1 MKNIKMVGL
10 DLDGTLLREDKSI
23 SERSR
28 AAIAEA
34 IRQGVVVLVSTG
46 RPVSGIPEEL
56 KTFPGM
62 RYLLASNGARIVDQ
76 QENRIL
82 YESLVPMETAEKV
95 LDIFDRYDTLQEV
108 FFDGT
113 GYINEKMYDR
123 IGEYLTNPNMA
134 GYIASTRVKTEGIR
148 CKMKEMNRPLDKVQ
162 GTFKSLSEKQ
172 SALQDL
178 SEIPGIEVT
187 GALINN
193 IEVNHEGVNKG
204 AGLVRLGE
212 ILGIRR
218 EEIMACGDG
227 MNDLKMLQEV
237 GFAVAMANGAK
248 EIREAA
254 DYVTVSN
261 NEDGVARAIEKFVLN

>member
-162 GTFKSLSEKQ
+162 GTFKSLVEKQ
-172 SALQDL
+172 SALKDL

-212 ILGIRR
+212 ILGIKR

>member
-162 GTFKSLSEKQ
+162 GTFKSLVEKQ

-178 SEIPGIEVT
+178 SEIAGIEVT

-212 ILGIRR
+212 ILGIKR

>member
-23 SERSR
+23 SGRSR

-46 RPVSGIPEEL
+46 RPLTGVPEEL
-56 KTFPGM
+56 KVFPGM
-62 RYLLASNGARIVDQ
+62 RYLLASNGARIVDL
-76 QENRIL
+76 QEDKTL
-82 YESLVPMETAEKV
+82 YESLIPMETAEKV
-95 LDIFDRYDTLQEV
+95 LDVFDRYDTLQEV
-108 FFDGT
+108 FFDGI
-113 GYINEKMYDR
+113 GYINEEMYDH

-134 GYIASTRVKTEGIR
+134 GYIASTRRKTAGIR
-148 CKMKEMNRPLDKVQ
+148 CKMKEMNRALDKVQ
-162 GTFKSLSEKQ
+162 GTFKSIEEKQ
-172 SALQDL
+172 GALKEL
-178 SEIPGIEVT
+178 SEIAGIEVT
-187 GALINN
+187 GALSNN
-193 IEVNHEGVNKG
+193 IEVNNEGVNKG

-212 ILGIRR
+212 ILGIKR

-237 GFAVAMANGAK
+237 GFAVAMANGTK

>member
-1 MKNIKMVGL
+1 MKKIKMVGL

-46 RPVSGIPEEL
+46 RPLTGVPEEL

-62 RYLLASNGARIVDQ
+62 RYLLVSNGARIVDL
-76 QENRIL
+76 QEDKTL

-95 LDIFDRYDTLQEV
+95 LDVFDRYDTMQEV
-108 FFDGT
+108 FFDGI
-113 GYINEKMYDR
+113 GYINEEMYDH

-134 GYIASTRVKTEGIR
+134 GYIASTRRKTAGIR
-148 CKMKEMNRPLDKVQ
+148 CKMKEMNRALDKVQ
-162 GTFKSLSEKQ
+162 GTFKSIEEKQ
-172 SALQDL
+172 GALKEL
-178 SEIPGIEVT
+178 SEIAGIEVT
-187 GALINN
+187 GALSNN
-193 IEVNHEGVNKG
+193 IEVNNEGVNKG
-204 AGLVRLGE
+204 IGLVRLGE
-212 ILGIRR
+212 ILGIKR

-237 GFAVAMANGAK
+237 GFAVAMANGTK